1 MKKFLSLALM
11 IGGALM
17 TLVTA
22 YEVYGIYLYESEG
35 GNQGLSAADW
45 LFIVSPTILSL
56 AAVFVGWRLYK
67 SIPEKPY
74 SEASKSKQRAGL
86 FVALLGVAIAFSPV
100 LVTFLRQLPR
110 RNIFIDGPG
119 AEAVELWLMLFTL
132 PLGALIAIFGLV
144 KRSDAKNLRIQ
155 TRVEPT
161 AKPVEQTPIAD
172 ADKAQEP
179 AQIVNPDES
188 GDQEQT
194 SSEDQAVYQ
203 PRSCTQVGLILIAM
217 FIGLNIC
224 FGAVSSFMNMSL
236 NESWG
241 ILGVLQLLAGGA
253 IIFWGIRR
261 LRNK

>member
-11 IGGALM
+11 IVGAFM

-35 GNQGLSAADW
+35 GNQGITAADW
-45 LFIVSPTILSL
+45 LFIVGPTILSI

-74 SEASKSKQRAGL
+74 SEVSKSKQRAGL
-86 FVALLGVAIAFSPV
+86 FMAMLGVAIAFSPV
-100 LVTFLRQLPR
+100 LITFLRQLPR

-144 KRSDAKNLRIQ
+144 NRADAK
-155 TRVEPT
+155 TR
-161 AKPVEQTPIAD
+161 KPQAPNVMQD
-172 ADKAQEP
+172 QSVDQEP
-179 AQIVNPDES
+179 SAHADQVIEPPQIVNSDRS
-188 GDQEQT
+188 VDQAQG
-194 SSEDQAVYQ
+194 SSEYQTVYQ
-203 PRSCTQVGLILIAM
+203 PRSCIQVGLIVIAM

-236 NESWG
+236 HESWA